1 MNMERTIN
9 AKQLR
14 ASLPETVERVRRG
27 ERFTVLYRSRPAFRI
42 VPVTDAALPPLETDS
57 FYRAPGVGRST
68 DRRFA
73 KDHDKILYGGKLARR
88 VKRRR

>member
-1 MNMERTIN
+1 MERTIN

-42 VPVTDAALPPLETDS
+42 VPVEQGLGEAMPPLSDDPM
-57 FYRAPGVGRST
+57 YRAKGVGRSVDGLASREH
-68 DRRFA
+68 DR
-73 KDHDKILYGGKLARR
+73 ILYGSRNS
-88 VKRRR
+88 RRR

>member
-14 ASLPETVERVRRG
+14 ASLPEMVERVRRG

-42 VPVTDAALPPLETDS
+42 VPVGDEHAEGELALEDDPI
-57 FYRAPGVGRST
+57 YRAEPVGRST
-68 DRRFA
+68 DGLSSR
-73 KDHDKILYGGKLARR
+73 DHDRILYGAKGS
-88 VKRRR
+88 